1 MYFTLKINI
10 IYKSVTF
17 HQRTQSPEET
27 IEIYIRTLYVLAE
40 HYAFANKEDEI
51 WDKFVI
57 GLISKELLK
66 RPQLMPDLTLERALE
81 AARTFEQIRKQMTNR
96 QAINI
101 VAVKKKKRN
110 KNSHFEEINIINNQT
125 EKDSLVQGV
134 IKHIL

>member
-1 MYFTLKINI
+1 MYFTLKRNI